1 MTASEVMTPTPVTA
15 GPEETVATALS
26 RMAAKGFRHLPV
38 VDADGRFVGMVS
50 DRSLKALL
58 DDKPRAEKLPLATV
72 LGGGEA
78 VTAAPSTPIETL
90 ADRML
95 ANSLRA
101 VPIVDPDTGRLVGIV
116 SYVDVVRTRQG
127 GAGQVGPGLG
137 VDSVL
142 VPIGPDDLALD
153 ALRLVATL
161 FTGAEIHA
169 LHVLGVPAGFLP
181 SFLGGVDS
189 PSRASQAT
197 EGLGRRIAALG
208 LGCEP
213 KLVVRLGDA
222 SDEIV
227 EYARDA
233 GIGLVVM
240 PSREH
245 HGVKRV
251 LLGSV
256 TADVVRNC
264 PCPILVLRG
273 DLPETWARFLAPFS
287 GG

>member
-1 MTASEVMTPTPVTA
+1 MIASEVMTPTPVTA
-15 GPEETVATALS
+15 APDETIAAALG

-38 VDADGRFVGMVS
+38 VDADGRFLGMVS

-58 DDKPRAEKLPLATV
+58 ADDAKAEKQTLAAV
-72 LGGGEA
+72 LSGAEA
-78 VTAAPSTPIETL
+78 VTASPSTPVATL

-101 VPIVDPDTGRLVGIV
+101 VPVVDDAGSLVGIV
-116 SYVDVVRTRQG
+116 SYVDVVRASDV
-127 GAGQVGPGLG
+127 GASKIGPGLG
-137 VDSVL
+137 VESVL

-153 ALRLVATL
+153 ALRLVANL
-161 FTGAEIHA
+161 FVGAEIHA
-169 LHVLGVPAGFLP
+169 LHVLGVPTGFIP
-181 SFLGGVDS
+181 TFLGGVDS

-208 LGCEP
+208 LERAP

-222 SDEIV
+222 ADEIV
-227 EYARDA
+227 EYAKDA
-233 GIGLVVM
+233 DIRLVVM
-240 PSREH
+240 PSRQH

-256 TADVVRNC
+256 TEHVTRNS
-264 PCPILVLRG
+264 PCPVLVLRG
-273 DLPETWARFLAPFS
+273 DLPETWARILAPFS
-287 GG
+287 KS